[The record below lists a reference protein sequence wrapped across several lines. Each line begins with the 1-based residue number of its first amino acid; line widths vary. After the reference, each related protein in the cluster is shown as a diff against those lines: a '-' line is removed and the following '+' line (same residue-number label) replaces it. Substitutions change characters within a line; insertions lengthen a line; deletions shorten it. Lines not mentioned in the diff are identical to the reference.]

1 MPLMPETELANLPS
15 RDADATANE
24 LRILSAMGTDQLR
37 KELSRAIE
45 LTARNLMRLALI
57 VRALEER
64 GEDLSDL
71 KLGLLS
77 YLRQIAYGSVLPEVV
92 VRFAESP
99 SLVKAIA
106 ALPAPDQ
113 ARLAAGESV
122 PLVVARGEHGHDVR
136 RADPLRMTAA
146 QVRQVFGQG
155 RLRDEAEQI
164 LVLEGE
170 PARVARGRTKAKIGS
185 ITVDRRN
192 GGLVIG
198 REFVA
203 AAQVV
208 EALAILAE
216 GSDEDED
223 NESYSSPIMTQLTIS
238 QHDALK
244 DAARRGRTN
253 VARLVRRALS
263 AYGLFAPRG

>member
-1 MPLMPETELANLPS
+1 MLEPRPLANLPH
-15 RDADATANE
+15 REIDATANE
-24 LRILSAMGTDQLR
+24 LCILSEMTTDQLR
-37 KELSRAIE
+37 KELSRALD

-71 KLGLLS
+71 RLGLLT
-77 YLRQIAYGSVLPEVV
+77 YLRQIAYGAVLPEVV

-99 SLVKAIA
+99 TLIKAIA
-106 ALPAPDQ
+106 ALPMPDQ
-113 ARLAAGESV
+113 TRLAAGDPV
-122 PLVVARGEHGHDVR
+122 DLVVPRGEHGHDIR
-136 RADPLRMTAA
+136 RADPLRMTVE
-146 QVRQVFGQG
+146 QIRQVFAKG
-155 RLRDEAEQI
+155 RIRDEAEQI
-164 LVLEGE
+164 LVLEGV
-170 PARVARGRTKAKIGS
+170 PANRSARNRYKAKVGS

-216 GSDEDED
+216 GSDDDDSEEA
-223 NESYSSPIMTQLTIS
+223 YSSPIVTHLTIS

-253 VARLVRRALS
+253 VTRLVRRALA
-263 AYGLFAPRG
+263 AYGLFAAHG